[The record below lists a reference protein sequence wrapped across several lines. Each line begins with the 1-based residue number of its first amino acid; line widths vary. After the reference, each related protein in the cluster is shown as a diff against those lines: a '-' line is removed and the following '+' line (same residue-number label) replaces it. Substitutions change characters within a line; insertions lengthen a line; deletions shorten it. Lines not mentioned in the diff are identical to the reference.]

1 MSKSRFPRDGEVY
14 KRPITGTGKETHG
27 YSRLLVVLRT
37 DDLKRSVECRMQS
50 TDHDVRR
57 GLLLVFY
64 YYFTFD
70 FLFNQRSRQVKP
82 G

>member
-50 TDHDVRR
+50 TDHDVAADYTTSF
-57 GLLLVFY
+57 LLLFY
-64 YYFTFD
+64 FR
-70 FLFNQRSRQVKP
+70 LFV
-82 G
+82 